1 MRNTARLAELL
12 FKLNVKLRVQQI
24 SFPNIITKIKDM
36 LYVGEILLCRTV
48 RDRDLVN
55 IRTARSRVCEKVSI
69 YKTLCGC

>member
-55 IRTARSRVCEKVSI
+55 IRTSRSRVCEKVCI